1 MMRSKL
7 ERVFLGSSRGRSS
20 VGSMSR
26 EVRYLWM
33 NSLASLAPL
42 KVRLGDRVPYLVVV
56 DGPNK
61 CLDGFAEDLGNT
73 SRLVFFVLVQFEF
86 DQWAHAKGL
95 ADMGERVRVVVRP
108 QDIFYGCGREMGI
121 FYVVVFHNIERNN
134 LFPCIYLE

>member
-1 MMRSKL
+1 
-7 ERVFLGSSRGRSS
+7 
-20 VGSMSR
+20 MSR

-73 SRLVFFVLVQFEF
+73 SRFVFFVLVQFEF
-86 DQWAHAKGL
+86 DQWAHAEGL
-95 ADMGERVRVVVRP
+95 ANMGERVGVVVRP
-108 QDIFYGCGREMGI
+108 QDIFYGCGGEMGI
-121 FYVVVFHNIERNN
+121 FDVVVLHNIERNN
-134 LFPCIYLE
+134 LFPCIGLE